1 MNKNVHSTLLAVSN
15 KTNCLLI
22 LHLVIL
28 GFVRLLL
35 GSLSTCYRQMRQQK
49 DVSWRGTSEQVGNR
63 TFCCFIFFLS
73 LTFYRQL
80 ACFGGN
86 YSGTWLIGTPK
97 DMAWCPYY
105 PGVQIKW
112 AVRKFVT
119 DMHLIYWRLK
129 KAKKARVGTMTA
141 EKKLRKRK
149 LSSRRRITS
158 IKAGNTKWS
167 NTGRRTGGLIK
178 IKQI

>member
-49 DVSWRGTSEQVGNR
+49 RRFLKRIALKQVGNR

-80 ACFGGN
+80 ACFWGN

-105 PGVQIKW
+105 PGVQIKR
-112 AVRKFVT
+112 AVGKFVT
-119 DMHLIYWRLK
+119 DMHVIYLRLK
-129 KAKKARVGTMTA
+129 KAKKERVRTMTA
-141 EKKLRKRK
+141 EK
-149 LSSRRRITS
+149 S
-158 IKAGNTKWS
+158 
-167 NTGRRTGGLIK
+167 
-178 IKQI
+178 